1 MSRLSNVS
9 QHYLLMDYYLIQFT
23 WCGIKNNN
31 REKII
36 LKELNRRISMNEEF
50 DNWEEVPD
58 KDLWMDGELTR
69 DDLMVRMF
77 IKVIDEGNW
86 RLIRRK

>member
-1 MSRLSNVS
+1 
-9 QHYLLMDYYLIQFT
+9 
-23 WCGIKNNN
+23 
-31 REKII
+31 
-36 LKELNRRISMNEEF
+36 MNEEF